1 MKKTTLTVPS
11 GTERVRAF
19 AAEAKVSGR
28 TVAELRV
35 VEPGEPPAGDEP
47 SDGAVVI
54 DWNPLSFASARAAV
68 IEAETALGG
77 RLDELVIFADP
88 PADAAGIAEQTPA
101 SIERAAMEWAA
112 GYAEL
117 VREAAKR
124 LGERG
129 GGTIALIVAQA
140 ERGPIGSMAAGALLG
155 LAEGLA
161 LSAPGAVRFVGARDE
176 SDQADLLAR
185 QAVKSLDEAPRE
197 PRRLLRL
204 GGRGS
209 LFGR

>member
-1 MKKTTLTVPS
+1 VKKTTLAVPA
-11 GTERVRAF
+11 GTERVKAF

-28 TVAELRV
+28 AVASLRL
-35 VEPGEPPAGDEP
+35 VEPGEPASGDEP
-47 SDGAVVI
+47 GDGADVI

-68 IEAETALGG
+68 LEAETAFGG

-88 PADAAGIAEQTPA
+88 PADAAGIVDQTPA

-117 VREAAKR
+117 IREAAKR
-124 LGERG
+124 LDERG

-155 LAEGLA
+155 LAEGLVR
-161 LSAPGAVRFVGARDE
+161 SAPGKVRFVGAKDE

-185 QAVKSLDEAPRE
+185 QVVKTLDEEPRE
-197 PRRLLRL
+197 TRRLLRL

-209 LFGR
+209 LFSR

>member
-28 TVAELRV
+28 SVATLRIV
-35 VEPGEPPAGDEP
+35 GPGEPASGDEAD
-47 SDGAVVI
+47 DGSAVI

-68 IEAETALGG
+68 VEAETALGG
-77 RLDELVIFADP
+77 RFDELVIFADP
-88 PADAAGIAEQTPA
+88 PADAASIVDQTPA

-124 LGERG
+124 LEERG
-129 GGTIALIVAQA
+129 GGTVALIVAQA

-155 LAEGLA
+155 LAEGLVSA
-161 LSAPGAVRFVGARDE
+161 APGRVRFIGARDE
-176 SDQADLLAR
+176 SEQSDILAR
-185 QAVKSLDEAPRE
+185 QVVKALDEAPRE
-197 PRRLLRL
+197 PRRLLRI